1 MATRSAR
8 RSSKQSTRASA
19 PVEAYDAYG
28 HGPAALGPVGGS
40 WLVTGKDGRLSAY
53 AVAQGGLLRWTEQTP
68 GGPEWTGPEFFPVAD
83 LTHLCL
89 AQGQDGYVHFVG
101 RRREVVNGAE
111 RITFH
116 HALQYQT
123 GRPLGPWASLGS
135 LYQNEDMARTAG
147 IPTAAVDANGGLHV
161 FVRNFG
167 KGVHSRHQDNKGK
180 WSKWA
185 DIKGSGTLDGA
196 GAFATFGGRVQLL
209 APAEKR
215 VSLWAQS
222 EPGKGPAAKAEDLP
236 FLGQPGSV
244 GAVETAQDRVT
255 WYWHAV
261 DGSGVI
267 AYRAGV
273 GVMALGGGPAHGAVA
288 GTRAFVDGYDCT
300 ILAFRGAGGRTALAA
315 YPTENEAAG
324 LWWTETG
331 EASVGTPGLTVDAQ
345 GRIVIACI
353 SSAGELMVT
362 RQKDNMGLSLGR
374 WMHF

>member
-8 RSSKQSTRASA
+8 RSPKQSARAPRPEET
-19 PVEAYDAYG
+19 PVGDGGA
-28 HGPAALGPVGGS
+28 AALGPVTGS
-40 WLVTGKDGRLSAY
+40 WLVTGKDGRLTAY
-53 AVAQGGLLRWTEQTP
+53 AVAHGGLVRWTETVP
-68 GGPEWTGPEFFPVAD
+68 GGPEWTGPEFFPAPD
-83 LTHLCL
+83 LTHLTL

-101 RRREVVNGAE
+101 RRRQVVDGVE

-123 GRPLGPWASLGS
+123 GRPLGPWASLGP

-147 IPTAAVDANGGLHV
+147 VPTAAVDVNGGLHV

-167 KGVHSRHQDNKGK
+167 KGVHSRNQDGKGK
-180 WSKWA
+180 WTKWA

-196 GAFATFGGRVQLL
+196 TAFSTFGGRVQLL

-215 VSLWAQS
+215 VSLWSQS

-236 FLGQPGSV
+236 FLGQPGSA

-255 WYWHAV
+255 WFWHAV

-273 GVMALGGGPAHGAVA
+273 GVMALGGGPAAHGAVA
-288 GTRAFVDGYDCT
+288 GTRAYVDGYDCT

-315 YPTENEAAG
+315 YPTENETAG
-324 LWWTETG
+324 LWWAETG

-353 SSAGELMVT
+353 STAGELLVT

-374 WMHF
+374 WMRF

>member
-8 RSSKQSTRASA
+8 RSHKQVAGASQA
-19 PVEAYDAYG
+19 DAVHDRG
-28 HGPAALGPVGGS
+28 AAALGPASGS
-40 WLVTGKDGRLSAY
+40 WVLAGKDGRLSAY
-53 AVAQGGLLRWTEQTP
+53 AMAEGGLVRWTESEP
-68 GGPEWTGPEFFPVAD
+68 GGPEWTGPDFFPAPD

-101 RRREVVNGAE
+101 RRSRVVDGREQ
-111 RITFH
+111 ITFH
-116 HALQYQT
+116 HAMQYQT

-147 IPTAAVDANGGLHV
+147 APSAAVDVHGGLHV

-167 KGVHSRHQDNKGK
+167 KGVHSRRQDNKGK
-180 WSKWA
+180 WNKWA
-185 DIKGSGTLDGA
+185 DIKGSGTLDGST
-196 GAFATFGGRVQLL
+196 GFATFGGRVSLI

-215 VSLWAQS
+215 VSLWTQS
-222 EPGKGPAAKAEDLP
+222 EPGGSVDKAEDLP
-236 FLGQPGSV
+236 FLAQPASGC
-244 GAVETAQDRVT
+244 GVETAPDRVT
-255 WYWHAV
+255 YYWHAA
-261 DGSGVI
+261 DGRGVC

-300 ILAFRGAGGRTALAA
+300 ILAYRGLNGRTALAA

-331 EASVGTPGLTVDAQ
+331 EEAVGSPGLTVDAR
-345 GRIVIACI
+345 GRIVIAAV
-353 SSAGELMVT
+353 SVAGELLVT

-374 WMHF
+374 WMRF